1 MCRIPISTVGE
12 YARDVCNLGSYV
24 PTQILPIHC
33 KQSNWGLSPNVSSQL
48 SELFPRVFLTAG
60 VLSPPRLMSLY
71 AVHQVL
77 TFIIIVKKKQQKNN
91 KTKHIGPW

>member
-1 MCRIPISTVGE
+1 MFF
-12 YARDVCNLGSYV
+12 
-24 PTQILPIHC
+24 
-33 KQSNWGLSPNVSSQL
+33 SQL

-77 TFIIIVKKKQQKNN
+77 TFIIIVKKKQQKKQQN
-91 KTKHIGPW
+91 KAHWSMIVLISFLQEFQSILHSKTAITVIMDL